1 MPNKDDPKQPRV
13 ARCSFCDKPQDQVRR
28 IVAGPGVY
36 ICDECITLCQEIIA
50 DDLCAPRE
58 AQAFELPRPTQIKEI
73 LDQYVVGQEQS
84 KRALSV
90 AVYNHYKR
98 INAPKKRGDVELQK
112 SNIVM
117 LGPTGCGKTFLAQ
130 SLARIL
136 NVPFAIADATSLTE
150 AGYVGEDVENILLRL
165 IQNADYDIQAAQ
177 RGIIYIDEIDKIAR
191 KSENPSITRDVSGE
205 GVQQALLKIIE
216 GTVAS
221 VPPQGGRKHP
231 HQEFIQIDTT
241 NILFICGGAF
251 DGIEKI
257 IEKRQGQKTMGFG
270 AELHDNN
277 EKQVGELLRDIRP
290 EDLLK
295 FGLIPEF
302 VGRLPVIVTLDNLDE
317 NALVKILTE
326 PKNALVKQYQRLM
339 EMDAVELDFEEEA
352 LRAIAHQ
359 AIERK
364 SGARGLRAIIETAL
378 LDTMFELPAREDVA
392 KVIVTPA
399 VIEKGDKPTIIA
411 SETPRRMPS
420 GKRNRDEGSAD
431 CRPSVS

>member
-1 MPNKDDPKQPRV
+1 MPKEDNNRPPRM
-13 ARCSFCDKPQDQVRR
+13 AKCSFCDKPQDQVRR
-28 IVAGPGVY
+28 IIAGPGVY
-36 ICDECITLCQEIIA
+36 ICDECVLLCQEIIA
-50 DDLCAPRE
+50 DDLGAPHDLE
-58 AQAFELPRPTQIKEI
+58 QGSVPRPTEIKEI
-73 LDQYVVGQEQS
+73 LDQYVIGQEKA
-84 KRALSV
+84 KRSLAV

-98 INAPKKRGDVELQK
+98 IYAPNKRDEVELQK

-130 SLARIL
+130 SLAKIL

-177 RGIIYIDEIDKIAR
+177 RGIIYIDEVDKIAR

-251 DGIEKI
+251 DGIDKI
-257 IEKRQGQKTMGFG
+257 IEQRIGKKAMGFG
-270 AELHDNN
+270 ADIKGKD
-277 EKQVGELLRDIRP
+277 EKRLGQVLEQIRP
-290 EDLLK
+290 EDLMK
-295 FGLIPEF
+295 YGLIPEF
-302 VGRLPVIVTLDNLDE
+302 VGRLPVVVTLHDLDE
-317 NALVKILTE
+317 EALVKILTE
-326 PKNALVKQYQRLM
+326 PRNALVKQYKRLL
-339 EMDAVELDFEEEA
+339 ELDGMELEFEQDA
-352 LRAIAHQ
+352 LKAIAHM

-364 SGARGLRAIIETAL
+364 SGARGLRAIIEGAL
-378 LDTMFELPAREDVA
+378 LDTMFELPVRDDVA
-392 KVIVTPA
+392 KCIITTDAVTQN
-399 VIEKGDKPTIIA
+399 GKPTLIPG
-411 SETPRRMPS
+411 EPTKRRVQS
-420 GKRNRDEGSAD
+420 KQWKEDSHRRTG
-431 CRPSVS
+431 SVS